1 MCIIKGLMVLL
12 PGGTTIRNSEVA
24 PLKSESYRNVALFF
38 MFFLLENAHGCA
50 DCVNQRVNR
59 VNHSKRSLL
68 QVESAE

>member
-1 MCIIKGLMVLL
+1 
-12 PGGTTIRNSEVA
+12 
-24 PLKSESYRNVALFF
+24 
-38 MFFLLENAHGCA
+38 MFFYLENAHGCA